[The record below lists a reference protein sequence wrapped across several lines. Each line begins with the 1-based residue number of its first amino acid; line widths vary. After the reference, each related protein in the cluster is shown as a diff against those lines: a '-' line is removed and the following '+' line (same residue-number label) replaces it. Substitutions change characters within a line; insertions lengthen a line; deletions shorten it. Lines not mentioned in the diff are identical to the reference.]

1 MKYFKKITALIMS
14 VIICFSMV
22 ACGSTD
28 RNKAAKDLK
37 LGGPVTVNV
46 WYNDSAYESY
56 LLNVAK
62 EFHAANELVTI
73 NPMYVESEDY
83 IETIYNESVKNGNAA
98 DVYLMSSEE
107 SEKAYLLGLM
117 LENDT
122 YKDIYNSDVYGNAGI
137 TACSYKNK
145 LYGYPVSFN
154 TTFMIYNKKY
164 ASAISTFSEL
174 QKINDS
180 YVVTDDNQDVEM
192 IFAWDPSSMFL
203 NYTFGGK
210 YINVGGNS
218 AEEEKVL
225 TVNDDKLK
233 EAMTEYVKLKE
244 LYAVSRKEV
253 DMNKNIDLFAKGGLM
268 YSIIDANSLS
278 VIDSSEVSYGIC
290 AVPKLTD
297 NLENKSLSVTTMA
310 VVNPYTSNIAASKA
324 VARAISYDYADELEE
339 KTGYLC
345 ARGDYKKT
353 KNQEAYEELHRIY
366 SDSSVKAKYIGVGE
380 LYIRYEIMLHQI
392 WDGTD
397 VDTAYGTF
405 HNAVEHLKEDQ
416 NKSATVTVQ

>member
-46 WYNDSAYESY
+46 WYNESAYESY

-83 IETIYNESVKNGNAA
+83 IETIYNESVKNGNVA

-145 LYGYPVSFN
+145 LYG
-154 TTFMIYNKKY
+154 
-164 ASAISTFSEL
+164 
-174 QKINDS
+174 
-180 YVVTDDNQDVEM
+180 
-192 IFAWDPSSMFL
+192 
-203 NYTFGGK
+203 
-210 YINVGGNS
+210 
-218 AEEEKVL
+218 
-225 TVNDDKLK
+225 
-233 EAMTEYVKLKE
+233 
-244 LYAVSRKEV
+244 
-253 DMNKNIDLFAKGGLM
+253 
-268 YSIIDANSLS
+268 
-278 VIDSSEVSYGIC
+278 
-290 AVPKLTD
+290 
-297 NLENKSLSVTTMA
+297 
-310 VVNPYTSNIAASKA
+310 
-324 VARAISYDYADELEE
+324 
-339 KTGYLC
+339 
-345 ARGDYKKT
+345 
-353 KNQEAYEELHRIY
+353 
-366 SDSSVKAKYIGVGE
+366 
-380 LYIRYEIMLHQI
+380 
-392 WDGTD
+392 
-397 VDTAYGTF
+397 
-405 HNAVEHLKEDQ
+405 
-416 NKSATVTVQ
+416 